1 MTSQPVSQPKKVAIL
16 VENQFEDREFQVPVN
31 ALRQAGA
38 TVIILGS
45 RMNDT
50 YQSYGGTISVKPDA
64 TATEVIA
71 NDFDALVIPGGSIR
85 TNPNVVHLVTHGIAQ
100 GKLVAT
106 IGFGAQVLIETDQLK
121 DKQITGSR
129 AIRKDIENAGA
140 VYLDA
145 PTVVDDHL
153 ITARRPGDLP
163 IFMATLLRL
172 LGLTIE
178 GTHLPNT
185 TDHTHEWW
193 ELGAEWGGSTRQDII
208 QALNTAIVGER
219 YTCEAFRQY
228 SYRATDE
235 RLRQLLR
242 EIAECKQQHI
252 HKLEERLHKTFH
264 EQVSWQAVGSEAYAA
279 LRGGLQTSDDIAIL
293 RRSLGDVQTGVIDT
307 YRLCNRLTD
316 PLTVD
321 ILDRVEQDLARY
333 EQLFAALYRERG
345 GGADIKPPIP
355 TTVVAV
361 AR

>member
-1 MTSQPVSQPKKVAIL
+1 MTSQPVSNSKKVAIL
-16 VENQFEDREFQVPVN
+16 IENQFEDLEFQIPSR

-38 TVIILGS
+38 TVVVLGS

-50 YQSYGGTISVKPDA
+50 YQSYRGTVSVKPDA
-64 TATEVIA
+64 TATEA
-71 NDFDALVIPGGSIR
+71 TAEDFDALVIPGGSIR
-85 TNPNVVHLVTHGIAQ
+85 INPNVVHLVTNAIAQ
-100 GKLVAT
+100 GKLVAA
-106 IGFGAQVLIETDQLK
+106 IGYGPQVLIETDQIK

-145 PTVVDDHL
+145 PAVVDGHL

-163 IFMATLLRL
+163 IFAATLLRL

-178 GTHLPNT
+178 GTHLPDT
-185 TDHTHEWW
+185 TNHVHEWW
-193 ELGAEWGGSTRQDII
+193 ELGADWGGSTRQDII

-228 SYRATDE
+228 SYRVSDE
-235 RLRQLLR
+235 KLRQLLQ
-242 EIAECKQQHI
+242 EISNLKQQHI
-252 HKLEERLHKTFH
+252 QKLEERLHKTFH

-279 LRGGLQTSDDIAIL
+279 LRGWLQTSDDLSIL
-293 RRSLGDVQTGVIDT
+293 RRSLGDLQTGVIDT
-307 YRLCNRLTD
+307 YRLCNQLTD

-321 ILDRVEQDLARY
+321 ILDRVEQDLARD
-333 EQLFAALYRERG
+333 EQRLAALYRERVA
-345 GGADIKPPIP
+345 GAEVKPPIP
-355 TTVVAV
+355 TTVAAV